1 MKKDGAQTL
10 YIKQEWRNLI
20 QMSLGE
26 NLQFLRK
33 KNDITQEQLAEKLE
47 VSRQSVSKWESD
59 TTYPEM
65 EKLVQLCQMFHVTMD
80 DLIQKDISSLYVED
94 KSHYDAHMNLFSKMI
109 SLGVGLILF
118 GLFLTTFLNG
128 IGFSDELSSIA
139 FFILLVIAVAIFIVM
154 GLQHDN
160 FQRKNPYIED
170 FYTEEEID
178 RFNKKFAIMITAG
191 VSLILIGIILM
202 IGLES
207 ILSQHFADTSIDG
220 EELMCSIFLL
230 FITIAVTT
238 IVYAGMQKGKYEI
251 KRYNMMHNKESEEYK
266 KDQLTGTVCG
276 CLMMTATIIYLIF
289 GFKNNSWGMPYVV
302 VFPVFGI
309 GCGIASMIID
319 AKHKK

>member
-1 MKKDGAQTL
+1 
-10 YIKQEWRNLI
+10 
-20 QMSLGE
+20 MSLGE

-80 DLIQKDISSLYVED
+80 NLIQKDISFLYVED
-94 KSHYDAHMNLFSKMI
+94 KSHYDAHMNLFNKMI
-109 SLGVGLILF
+109 SLGIGLILS
-118 GLFLTTFLNG
+118 GLFLTIFLNG
-128 IGFSDELSSIA
+128 IDFADELSTIV
-139 FFILLVIAVAIFIVM
+139 FLIFIVIAVAIFIVM

-178 RFNKKFAIMITAG
+178 HFNKKFAIMIAAG

-202 IGLES
+202 LGLEP
-207 ILSQHFADTSIDG
+207 ILSSKFTDTSIDSD
-220 EELMCSIFLL
+220 ELMSSIFL
-230 FITIAVTT
+230 FFVTIAVTI
-238 IVYAGMQKGKYEI
+238 IVYAGMQKEKYEI
-251 KRYNMMHNKESEEYK
+251 KHYNLMHDKESEEYK
-266 KDQLTGTVCG
+266 KDQLTNTVCG

-289 GFKNNSWGMPYVV
+289 GFKNNGWGMPYIV

-309 GCGIASMIID
+309 GCGIASMIINV
-319 AKHKK
+319 KRKK

>member
-1 MKKDGAQTL
+1 
-10 YIKQEWRNLI
+10 
-20 QMSLGE
+20 MSLGE

-65 EKLVQLCQMFHVTMD
+65 EKLIQLCQMFHLTMD

-94 KSHYDAHMNLFSKMI
+94 KSHYDNHMNQYSKMI

-118 GLFLTTFLNG
+118 GISLAAFLQG
-128 IGFSDELSSIA
+128 IGINEELSGA
-139 FFILLVIAVAIFIVM
+139 VFFIFLVIAVAIFIVM

-178 RFNKKFAIMITAG
+178 SFHKKFAIMAANG
-191 VSLILIGIILM
+191 VSLILIDIIIMVGI
-202 IGLES
+202 ES
-207 ILSQHFADTSIDG
+207 IMSKYFADKPLDSDS
-220 EELMCSIFLL
+220 LLASMFML
-230 FITIAVTT
+230 FIMISVV
-238 IVYAGMQKGKYEI
+238 ILVYAGMQKEKYNL
-251 KRYNMMHNKESEEYK
+251 KHYNLMHNKESAEYK
-266 KDQLTGTVCG
+266 KEQLTGTVCA
-276 CLMMTATIIYLIF
+276 CLMLTATIIYLIF
-289 GFKNNSWGMPYVV
+289 GFKNNDWGMPYVV

-309 GCGIASMIID
+309 GCGIASLIIN
-319 AKHKK
+319 AKFGK

>member
-1 MKKDGAQTL
+1 
-10 YIKQEWRNLI
+10 
-20 QMSLGE
+20 MSLGE
-26 NLQFLRK
+26 NLQYLRK
-33 KNDITQEQLAEKLE
+33 KNDITQEQLAERLE

-94 KSHYDAHMNLFSKMI
+94 KSHYDAHMNLFSRMI

-128 IGFSDELSSIA
+128 IGFTDELSAIA
-139 FFILLVIAVAIFIVM
+139 FFIFIVIAVAIFIVM

-178 RFNKKFAIMITAG
+178 RFHKKFTVMIAVG

-202 IGLES
+202 LGLEP
-207 ILSQHFADTSIDG
+207 ILSQRFADTSLDAD
-220 EELMCSIFLL
+220 ELLSSIFL
-230 FITIAVTT
+230 FVIMIAVTT
-238 IVYAGMQKGKYEI
+238 IVYAGMQKGKFEI
-251 KRYNMMHNKESEEYK
+251 KHYNLMHDEESEEYK

-276 CLMMTATIIYLIF
+276 CLMMIATIIYLIS
-289 GFKNNSWGMPYVV
+289 GFKNNNWGMPYVI

-309 GCGIASMIID
+309 GCGIAAMIIN
-319 AKHKK
+319 ARKKK

>member
-1 MKKDGAQTL
+1 
-10 YIKQEWRNLI
+10 
-20 QMSLGE
+20 MSLGE

-65 EKLVQLCQMFHVTMD
+65 EKLIQLCQMFHVTMD

-109 SLGVGLILF
+109 SLRVGLILF
-118 GLFLTTFLNG
+118 GLFLMTFLNG
-128 IGFSDELSSIA
+128 IGFTDELSSIA
-139 FFILLVIAVAIFIVM
+139 FFIFLVIAVAIFIVM

-160 FQRKNPYIED
+160 FQQKNPYIED

-178 RFNKKFAIMITAG
+178 LFNKKFAVMIAAG
-191 VSLILIGIILM
+191 VSLILIDIILM
-202 IGLES
+202 LGLEP
-207 ILSQHFADTSIDG
+207 ILSKSFADTLIDTD
-220 EELMCSIFLL
+220 ELMGAMFL
-230 FITIAVTT
+230 FFVMIAVTI
-238 IVYAGMQKGKYEI
+238 IVYAGTQKSKYEI
-251 KRYNMMHNKESEEYK
+251 KHYNLMHNKESEEYK

-289 GFKNNSWGMPYVV
+289 GFKNNGWGMPYIV

-309 GCGIASMIID
+309 GCGIASMIIE
-319 AKHKK
+319 ARHKK